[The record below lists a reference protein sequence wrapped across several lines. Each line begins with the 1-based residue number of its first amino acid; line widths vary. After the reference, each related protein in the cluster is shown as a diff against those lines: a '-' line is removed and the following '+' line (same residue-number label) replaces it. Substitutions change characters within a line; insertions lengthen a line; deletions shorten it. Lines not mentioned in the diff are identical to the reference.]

1 MLHFLF
7 EKDGRNVSRVTTVL
21 FFPFKFFL
29 MERAG
34 RRRLLLT
41 GFISI
46 AVCNLLMT
54 IVDSV
59 LVRSF
64 CVILFFHF
72 VLEKLHSRY
81 LMFDHPAVQFVK
93 MTLKQTLVQFIE

>member
-1 MLHFLF
+1 M
-7 EKDGRNVSRVTTVL
+7 SRVTTVL

-29 MERAG
+29 MEKAG

-46 AVCNLLMT
+46 AVCNLFMT

-59 LVRSF
+59 LVRSTDSD
-64 CVILFFHF
+64 CFFH
-72 VLEKLHSRY
+72 LHRKSY
-81 LMFDHPAVQFVK
+81 FPALDMYKISNV
-93 MTLKQTLVQFIE
+93 

>member
-1 MLHFLF
+1 MSGL
-7 EKDGRNVSRVTTVL
+7 TAVL
-21 FFPFKFFL
+21 FFAPQFFL

-64 CVILFFHF
+64 HICAIVIFICAGK
-72 VLEKLHSRY
+72 VLLQYWICARWLILTFAHKRG
-81 LMFDHPAVQFVK
+81 
-93 MTLKQTLVQFIE
+93 

>member
-1 MLHFLF
+1 
-7 EKDGRNVSRVTTVL
+7 
-21 FFPFKFFL
+21 

-46 AVCNLLMT
+46 AACNLLMT

-59 LVRSF
+59 LVKTSF
-64 CVILFFHF
+64 
-72 VLEKLHSRY
+72 HSGSEEIPG
-81 LMFDHPAVQFVK
+81 MSNF
-93 MTLKQTLVQFIE
+93 

>member
-1 MLHFLF
+1 MIFSSFFLQ
-7 EKDGRNVSRVTTVL
+7 
-21 FFPFKFFL
+21 FFL

-59 LVRSF
+59 LVRF
-64 CVILFFHF
+64 FFH
-72 VLEKLHSRY
+72 LCNQL
-81 LMFDHPAVQFVK
+81 L
-93 MTLKQTLVQFIE
+93 